1 MTEEEEKLFK
11 DKNDE
16 EKLSIYEE
24 NIEKLT
30 TNASRKQLLDGVANN
45 YEQFFKNY
53 YEMEELCDLIGRG
66 DRYSKKDLA
75 KILSTVSAA
84 NRLVRVN
91 EVLRKDKKRLKE
103 IKKDVMT
110 NESYLIEQTVELKNN
125 FVYKVLSKI
134 GLLPDLE
141 TVYNREERLEK
152 EKEFYEEINK
162 NG

>member
-30 TNASRKQLLDGVANN
+30 TNASRKQLLDGVADN

-53 YEMEELCDLIGRG
+53 YEMEELFDLIGRE

-91 EVLRKDKKRLKE
+91 EVLRKEKKRLKE

-141 TVYNREERLEK
+141 TVYNSEERLEK
-152 EKEFYEEINK
+152 EKDFYEEMNK